1 MKGSLKLSF
10 QKGDCFA
17 IAGVLILGIAV
28 AGFFGMGNAASTA
41 EAIQIFQNNEL
52 IRECSLYAD
61 ETISVDGV
69 YHNIV
74 EISGG
79 KVAITESDCPGEDC
93 VHSGWISR
101 PGRSIVCLPNKVEIR
116 IVGQSKDV
124 DFVVR

>member
-10 QKGDCFA
+10 QKGDCFV
-17 IAGVLILGIAV
+17 IAGVLILGIAAV
-28 AGFFGMGNAASTA
+28 GFWGMGNAASKA
-41 EAIQIFQNNEL
+41 EIIQIFQNSEL
-52 IRECSLYAD
+52 IMECSLYAD
-61 ETISVDGV
+61 EAISVEGE

-101 PGRSIVCLPNKVEIR
+101 SGRSIVCLPNKVEVR